1 MVNEATVR
9 SFLTLARVGSF
20 TEAARRLYLSQQ
32 AVSKHMAR
40 LEQDLDCTLL
50 NRERGRLTLTEVGE
64 IYYKAFAQMEE
75 LLGRAREEAG
85 KKNASR
91 DRALVIGH
99 LELLDVQRFCK
110 DFYRAFLSENPEV
123 CVSYKSLPDYTS
135 LEWLED
141 GRVDVAFTFENEVQG
156 REGLDYV
163 VIGRL
168 REMLVVSADHP
179 NARDGA
185 TYLDFRGESV
195 FYTPVPGDGEDQ
207 MLRRMEK
214 MGFPGDRLVEAEN
227 ILSSCAA
234 VEQLLGITFLTE
246 YCRLLDSP
254 LYRTYPTNQSATLV
268 MAFQRGN
275 KKRTLRRFVEEAR
288 RRLAPR

>member
-85 KKNASR
+85 RKNASR

-110 DFYRAFLSENPEV
+110 DFYRAFLSENPDI

-179 NARDGA
+179 GARDGA

-195 FYTPVPGDGEDQ
+195 FYTPVPGDGEEQ
-207 MLRRMEK
+207 MLRRLEK

-246 YCRLLDSP
+246 YCRLLDSDSF
-254 LYRTYPTNQSATLV
+254 RTYPTDKPATLV
-268 MAFQRGN
+268 MAWRRDSQ
-275 KKRTLRRFVEEAR
+275 KPVLRRFIRFVAER
-288 RRLAPR
+288 VGQ